1 VAKWPDQLPSWTVSA
16 RCGCVNA
23 AIRRRLRPI
32 TRRELN
38 RATLARQLLLARE
51 PVSAVEAVERL
62 CGMQAQE
69 AKPPFIGLWTRLE
82 GFRRDDLRAGLH
94 ERAIVR
100 AMAMRATLHLLS
112 AADYAAFRA
121 TLQPALSAAM
131 RGALRGRD
139 QGLDLDKLLPVARD
153 LVAERPYNFQE
164 LRAALQEAFPD
175 VNHRALGY
183 AVRTHLP
190 MVMVPTDDRWGF
202 PSVADFTLAET
213 WLDEPLSQD
222 AAPEALVPRYLASFG
237 PATAADVQTWS
248 GLGGMKAVLEEMRP
262 GLHVLEDER
271 GRELFDLPDAPR
283 PAEDVPAPPRFLPE
297 FDNLVLAHADR
308 TRLLA
313 DEHRP
318 AVVTK
323 NLRVRATFLH
333 DGEVRGTWTIER
345 KKAAA
350 TLHLAPFEPLPKEA
364 ADALAEEGERLLRF
378 VEDDAEAFAVK
389 V

>member
-1 VAKWPDQLPSWTVSA
+1 
-16 RCGCVNA
+16 
-23 AIRRRLRPI
+23 
-32 TRRELN
+32 
-38 RATLARQLLLARE
+38 
-51 PVSAVEAVERL
+51 
-62 CGMQAQE
+62 
-69 AKPPFIGLWTRLE
+69 
-82 GFRRDDLRAGLH
+82 
-94 ERAIVR
+94 
-100 AMAMRATLHLLS
+100 
-112 AADYAAFRA
+112 
-121 TLQPALSAAM
+121 
-131 RGALRGRD
+131 
-139 QGLDLDKLLPVARD
+139 
-153 LVAERPYNFQE
+153 
-164 LRAALQEAFPD
+164 
-175 VNHRALGY
+175 
-183 AVRTHLP
+183 
-190 MVMVPTDDRWGF
+190 
-202 PSVADFTLAET
+202 
-213 WLDEPLSQD
+213 
-222 AAPEALVPRYLASFG
+222 
-237 PATAADVQTWS
+237 
-248 GLGGMKAVLEEMRP
+248 MKAVLEEMRP

-389 V
+389 I